1 MWPAFWV
8 SCDRNLT
15 YFLTFDNSLTKT
27 MMKEKRQDNVP
38 VAKQGWFL
46 CIKGADV
53 ILFSNLTMKVTNFD
67 LLLSTYSHNL
77 WTIGE
82 NLKVYERGDYRG
94 ILHLRIKFSLFQVK
108 VTVFDLLLLMY
119 SYASNKYWQCKDN
132 VKNSFHF
139 RKVFQSNPVL
149 SKWKRLQ
156 IFSTFTRLRIKSNTW
171 GKRSFLSQ
179 GCCLV
184 LDIFPSSHS
193 RHDKKKM

>member
-1 MWPAFWV
+1 MWLAFWV

-77 WTIGE
+77 WTIDE
-82 NLKVYERGDYRG
+82 NLKVCERGNYRG

-132 VKNSFHF
+132 VKI
-139 RKVFQSNPVL
+139 VFTSA
-149 SKWKRLQ
+149 
-156 IFSTFTRLRIKSNTW
+156 
-171 GKRSFLSQ
+171 
-179 GCCLV
+179 
-184 LDIFPSSHS
+184 
-193 RHDKKKM
+193 